1 MSLNKKAKILII
13 YTGELDKYKF
23 RPLYEA
29 IVYAAKK
36 SNLAGATVTKG
47 LMAYGAN
54 SKIRTS
60 KIFALSND
68 LPIRIELVDNEDKI
82 IRFITV
88 VKKMFD
94 KSNSAGLIIT
104 QDANVELYQANKKK
118 LI

>member
-1 MSLNKKAKILII
+1 MNIEPQAKLLII
-13 YTGELDKYKF
+13 YTGELDKYKYM
-23 RPLYEA
+23 PLYEA

-36 SNLAGATVTKG
+36 SKLAGATVTKG
-47 LMAYGAN
+47 IMAYGAN

-60 KIFALSND
+60 KVFALSND
-68 LPIRIELVDNEDKI
+68 LPIRIELVDNENKI
-82 IRFITV
+82 NNFIKV

-104 QDANVELYQANKKK
+104 EDVNVELYQANKKK